1 MLRMVLI
8 WCQFMQMR
16 RWSSYEAL
24 LEIVIIGLGLNGR
37 KMNINGQMVAG
48 STTKNGTQESLM
60 GLGQK
65 TVFTL
70 TGVSNGMTMHADTP
84 NATSARKV

>member
-8 WCQFMQMR
+8 WCQFIQMR
-16 RWSSYEAL
+16 RGSSYKAL
-24 LEIVIIGLGLNGR
+24 LEVVIGLGLNGR

-48 STTKNGTQESLM
+48 STTKSGTQESLM

-84 NATSARKV
+84 NAMSARKL